1 MRAGGG
7 AVFEAAANVEHA
19 DHQLLGHLL
28 MIQLLTCAQ
37 VAEFSPAVDVQGV
50 LSVFEAES
58 NNIAAAT
65 VMVNVRAG
73 DVLLPQNQKQ
83 CQESLK
89 RIMASFPVRTVVR
102 SSRGHH

>member
-50 LSVFEAES
+50 PSVFEAES
-58 NNIAAAT
+58 NNIAGVDQIAQREEVGWNMDLICRVDTPA
-65 VMVNVRAG
+65 
-73 DVLLPQNQKQ
+73 LW
-83 CQESLK
+83 CQ
-89 RIMASFPVRTVVR
+89 
-102 SSRGHH
+102 